1 MDKIL
6 VVQVL
11 GTSDVI
17 ISTPKGEQ
25 TGASFLAQEGG
36 YDNESITLAFEK
48 ILPDDIKDGNA
59 TVNFPL
65 IERLHHHL
73 SQLYPLSQ
81 QHWLIVLTNQRQLL
95 NHYQGQ
101 LDQAGWQQIV
111 TTDGYRWS
119 SFLECWFKERSIPYS
134 PLFLEVDSS
143 VKYGVADWDSMA
155 NFVVDGL
162 NKYLNFQSPQ
172 RIFLSSSGNSI
183 RVNQVLVQHSSGT
196 PALSSALYLWGMEQR
211 LAGYP
216 LNFVYISVNEKF
228 QEPLAFHDGSHWQWR
243 LKKPQVINLL
253 KIQDFNGAINLLGQ
267 DFPDPGVLTDL
278 QGLER
283 LSAFNLKH
291 LHLSPK
297 EDVIERMAVA
307 LWSQE
312 VFRDS
317 GQWANWYLRVAGALE
332 LAILCLVEQQG
343 VDFQWKK
350 SGPQTILS
358 HPQCSNRGFTESI
371 QKVVNELLSKGKFKT
386 SVVTYEVN
394 KVEDGRWEEFCEFYC
409 PPPVCRGWIVSG
421 EISYG
426 FVYIRNSLYHSL
438 FGDSLDDLLDE
449 YSKKLGRSDHPEHP
463 AFKAVGYLLYVLR
476 LAGLK
481 DTVLKR
487 RERLQEEMKRVLTR
501 LSSM

>member
-11 GTSDVI
+11 GNSDVV

-25 TGASFLAQEGG
+25 TGAYFLSQEGG
-36 YDNESITLAFEK
+36 YDDESITFAIEK
-48 ILPDDIKDGNA
+48 VLPHDIQHGNA

-65 IERLHHHL
+65 IERLHLHL
-73 SQLYPLSQ
+73 SQLYPLCV
-81 QHWLIVLTNQRQLL
+81 QHWLIFLTNQCHLL

-119 SFLECWFKERSIPYS
+119 SFLEVWFQERSIPYT

-155 NFVVDGL
+155 SFVVQCL
-162 NKYLNFQSPQ
+162 NKYLDFQSPQ
-172 RIFLSSSGNSI
+172 RIFLSSSGDSI
-183 RVNQVLVQHSSGT
+183 QVNHVLVQHSSGT
-196 PALSSALYLWGMEQR
+196 PALNSALYLWGMEQR

-216 LNFVYISVNEKF
+216 LDFVYISVNERF
-228 QEPLAFHDGSHWQWR
+228 QEPLAFHDSSHWQWR

-253 KIQDFNGAINLLGQ
+253 KIQDFNGAINLLGE
-267 DFPDPGVLTDL
+267 DFPDAGVLTDL

-291 LHLSPK
+291 LGLSPD
-297 EDVIERMAVA
+297 EDVIERMAIA

-317 GQWANWYLRVAGALE
+317 GQWANWYLRVAGAME
-332 LAILCLVEQQG
+332 LAILCLVQHQG
-343 VDFQWKK
+343 RDFEWKK
-350 SGPQTILS
+350 SGLQTVLC
-358 HPQCSNRGFTESI
+358 HPDLCSDRGFISI
-371 QKVVNELLSKGKFKT
+371 TRVVNDLSKGEFKNQ
-386 SVVTYEVN
+386 VVN
-394 KVEDGRWEEFCEFYC
+394 KVEDGRWQEFCEFYC
-409 PPPVCRGWIVSG
+409 PVPECNRGWIKVG
-421 EISYG
+421 KFSYG
-426 FVYIRNSLYHSL
+426 FLYIRNSLYHSL
-438 FGDSLDDLLDE
+438 SGDGLDDLLDE
-449 YSKKLGRSDHPEHP
+449 YSESLGRADHPEHP
-463 AFKAVGYLLYVLR
+463 AFKAVGYLLYVLK

-481 DTVLKR
+481 DAVLER
-487 RERLQEEMKRVLTR
+487 RKWLQQEMQRVLTR
-501 LSSM
+501 LSLM